1 MAMALTFLKCILN
14 KIEHHCC
21 MAASGEDDCASGMLQ
36 VTGVQAWLK
45 DGCRAAIAAAKA
57 GKAANWDAVR
67 ADTFPPSSENMY
79 GDLRLI
85 DFSDRVAAI
94 PQEEA
99 RVRPPSQDSIVL
111 QNALC
116 QSLEPRS

>member
-1 MAMALTFLKCILN
+1 MP
-14 KIEHHCC
+14 HH
-21 MAASGEDDCASGMLQ
+21 GLQ
-36 VTGVQAWLK
+36 ATGAQGWLK
-45 DGCRAAIAAAKA
+45 KGCRAAIAAAA
-57 GKAANWDAVR
+57 VGRAANWDAVR

-99 RVRPPSQDSIVL
+99 RVRLKIL
-111 QNALC
+111 
-116 QSLEPRS
+116 